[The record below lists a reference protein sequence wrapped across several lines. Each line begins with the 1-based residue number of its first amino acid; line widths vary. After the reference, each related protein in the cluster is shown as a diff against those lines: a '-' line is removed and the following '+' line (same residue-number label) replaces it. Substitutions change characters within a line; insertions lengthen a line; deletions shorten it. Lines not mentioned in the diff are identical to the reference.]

1 MSANFTPTFNE
12 YTEQH
17 PFRFWCQTVLPS
29 VYDDSLSYYEL
40 LNKVVE
46 QLNVVISNETNLEG
60 NVQGL
65 LTAYNQLQEYVN
77 TYFDNLDV
85 QAEID
90 AKLDKMVTDGTFDTI
105 INDTL
110 FEDIRAAIMTNS
122 SAITSLSNTK
132 IGENDTDYVGMA
144 QLKQEVKTAL
154 TGGSTA
160 VVAANSVNTIN
171 IVDGAVT
178 KDKIKNS
185 VKPVFLNPY
194 PSNSSI
200 TINTNSR
207 TITFSSPYFIIAGGA
222 SINIANNTVGYPND
236 LGTYWIVYDTSTSAV
251 AVKSTRG
258 VDDIILGFI
267 FNGEISFVSDANV
280 IYTPTPNSSLTDVK
294 PTTNSEVYFNS
305 RIIFNLNDRVITF
318 DRTANIYLSLCG
330 YYKVINTTNSAGAG
344 YQEDIDIS
352 GATSGIQNTGVLCFD
367 KTTELLTAVAS
378 NTALSTNLIPI
389 GFFNI
394 GFNFVYSTLPYTT
407 ICSQTNLYDT
417 EDEIPIFGD
426 SITAG
431 ANSTKPFVK
440 VVNQLK
446 GYRLLNYGIGSTSY
460 TVNLT
465 EGTSHISGNGTPE
478 QGTSQSVSA
487 LNTITER
494 VKAYVQDTNNSDKK
508 IVFLYGGYNDFHFQN
523 LIPGSTTA
531 DKIGYFSDKV
541 NEAIEAC
548 LNNGKRVGVV
558 GVLRSYEGESTYNIP
573 LSTFNEVLKNKAEY
587 YGVPFLDLWN
597 CGLDPNISSIR
608 SLYFNDGVHPNNR
621 GSAKLGIMFTNFIE
635 QWFCCKHTN

>member
-1 MSANFTPTFNE
+1 MGANFTPTFNG
-12 YTEQH
+12 YTDQQ

-65 LTAYNQLQEYVN
+65 LVAYNQLQEYVN

-90 AKLDKMVTDGTFDTI
+90 TKLDKMVTDGTFDRI

-122 SAITSLSNTK
+122 SAISNLSNTK
-132 IGENDTDYVGMA
+132 ISEDDTDYVGMA

-160 VVAANSVNTIN
+160 VVGTNSVDTVN
-171 IVDGAVT
+171 IVNGAVT
-178 KDKIKNS
+178 KDKIKKS
-185 VKPVFLNPY
+185 VQPVFLNPY

-200 TINTNSR
+200 TINTESR
-207 TITFSSPYFIIAGGA
+207 TITFSNPYFIIAGGA

-236 LGTYWIVYDTSTSAV
+236 TGTYWIVYDTSTATV
-251 AVKSTRG
+251 AVKSTRD
-258 VDDIILGFI
+258 VDDVILGFI
-267 FNGEISFVSDANV
+267 FGGVISFVSDANV
-280 IYTPTPNSSLTDVK
+280 IYTPTPNSSLSDVK
-294 PTTNSEVYFNS
+294 PTANSEVYFNS
-305 RIIFNLNDRVITF
+305 RIIFNLNERVITF
-318 DRTANIYLSLCG
+318 DRSANMYLSLCG
-330 YYKVINTTNSAGAG
+330 YYKVINTTNSSGSG

-352 GATSGIQNTGVLCFD
+352 TATSGIQNAGVLCFD
-367 KTTELLTAVAS
+367 KSTELLTAVAS
-378 NTALSTNLIPI
+378 NTALNTNLIPI
-389 GFFNI
+389 AFFNI

-431 ANSTKPFVK
+431 AGSTRPFVK

-446 GYRLLNYGIGSTSY
+446 GYRLLNYGVGSSSY
-460 TVNLT
+460 TINLT
-465 EGTSHISGNGTPE
+465 EGSSHISGSGTPE
-478 QGTSQSVSA
+478 QGTNQAVPA

-494 VKAYVQDTNNSDKK
+494 VKAYVQDANNSDKK
-508 IVFLYGGYNDFHFQN
+508 IVFLFGGYNDFHFQN
-523 LIPGSTTA
+523 LIPGSTTS
-531 DKIGYFSDKV
+531 DKIGYFSNKV
-541 NEAIEAC
+541 NEAIETC
-548 LNNGKRVGVV
+548 LNNGKLVGVV
-558 GVLRSYEGESTYNIP
+558 GVLRSYEGETAYNIP
-573 LSTFNEVLKNKAEY
+573 LSTFNDILKNKAQQ

-597 CGLDPNISSIR
+597 CGLNPNNASIR
-608 SLYFNDGVHPNNR
+608 SLYFNDGVHPSNN